1 MMICQMAGCLKV
13 CKTCENKKKCDE
25 SGVCA
30 GIGERPSGLHCSSYK
45 RKRKQRVKNH
55 NGV

>member
-25 SGVCA
+25 SGFC
-30 GIGERPSGLHCSSYK
+30 GEIWERPSGLYCFSYK